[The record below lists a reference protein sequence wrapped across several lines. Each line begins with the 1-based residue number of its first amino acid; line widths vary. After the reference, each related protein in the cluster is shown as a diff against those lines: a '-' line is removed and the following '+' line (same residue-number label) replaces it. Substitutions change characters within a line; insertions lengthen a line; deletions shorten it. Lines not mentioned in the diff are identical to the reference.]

1 MQLENGSLNAVTCN
15 ATPFCVA
22 VDGGGNVLHSN
33 GSSVTS
39 AWTTVSNVDPLGHV
53 FNKVSCSASAC
64 AAGDTSGH
72 VVGTNTPSTNDP
84 TQWKLATVDPGHQ
97 LPSAACE
104 PGSSTC
110 LLGDD
115 SGNLLTSTNP
125 GGGAWTTTAVDGMT
139 SLQAVA
145 CPSAS
150 LCVAGDNAGGMLTST
165 TPSGA
170 PASWQR
176 AIVDPNPIMAVSCA
190 SVALCVAVDQNGNAV
205 TSTNPTGGAG
215 AWSAPANIDPNIQ
228 LLAISCPSLSL
239 CVAVDSNGNV
249 ITSTTPTGGVGAW
262 SGPVNLENN
271 GNSLNAVSCRPGA
284 VCAVVDSAGNAFT
297 SANPTGG
304 AGAWSGPANIDGN
317 NAFDGVSCSPG
328 LLCLAIDDVAN
339 VLVGT
344 PAAPGNTAPPTIAGT
359 PAVGQHLSE
368 SPASWTG
375 DPTSFSYLWEDCN
388 NTGAG
393 CSAIPGAT
401 GQRYTVVGSDVG
413 HTIRVQETATNAG
426 GTSAP
431 ATSTQIVA
439 VPLGASPPADASAPP
454 ISGAPIVGRTL
465 HGSPGRW
472 TASTPI
478 SFGYQWQACRRSCTN
493 IAGATGSSYT
503 LRRADQ
509 GARIRLE
516 VTANNSAG
524 RASATSAQTVA
535 VVSVNQ
541 IRSLLLKSLTAH
553 RAGIAKVLQHGYTVS
568 INALVPGKL
577 IVSWTFRHT
586 VVATGSVT
594 YTKAGGRKVHVQLTH
609 AGRRLLAQAGTI
621 TLTAQGSFVPAG
633 GGPITASKGFRLS

>member
-205 TSTNPTGGAG
+205 TSTNL
-215 AWSAPANIDPNIQ
+215 DPRE
-228 LLAISCPSLSL
+228 
-239 CVAVDSNGNV
+239 G
-249 ITSTTPTGGVGAW
+249 
-262 SGPVNLENN
+262 
-271 GNSLNAVSCRPGA
+271 
-284 VCAVVDSAGNAFT
+284 
-297 SANPTGG
+297 
-304 AGAWSGPANIDGN
+304 
-317 NAFDGVSCSPG
+317 
-328 LLCLAIDDVAN
+328 
-339 VLVGT
+339 
-344 PAAPGNTAPPTIAGT
+344 
-359 PAVGQHLSE
+359 
-368 SPASWTG
+368 
-375 DPTSFSYLWEDCN
+375 
-388 NTGAG
+388 
-393 CSAIPGAT
+393 
-401 GQRYTVVGSDVG
+401 
-413 HTIRVQETATNAG
+413 
-426 GTSAP
+426 
-431 ATSTQIVA
+431 
-439 VPLGASPPADASAPP
+439 
-454 ISGAPIVGRTL
+454 
-465 HGSPGRW
+465 
-472 TASTPI
+472 
-478 SFGYQWQACRRSCTN
+478 
-493 IAGATGSSYT
+493 
-503 LRRADQ
+503 
-509 GARIRLE
+509 
-516 VTANNSAG
+516 
-524 RASATSAQTVA
+524 
-535 VVSVNQ
+535 
-541 IRSLLLKSLTAH
+541 
-553 RAGIAKVLQHGYTVS
+553 
-568 INALVPGKL
+568 
-577 IVSWTFRHT
+577 
-586 VVATGSVT
+586 
-594 YTKAGGRKVHVQLTH
+594 
-609 AGRRLLAQAGTI
+609 
-621 TLTAQGSFVPAG
+621 
-633 GGPITASKGFRLS
+633 